1 MLGLVGTI
9 VLFSGGRSFSVAP
22 EYIPGFA
29 AAFVAAFV
37 WAIYSVLSR
46 RFAAV
51 PSDAVVGF
59 CLATAL
65 LAALFHLAL
74 EETVWPASA
83 REWAAVAALGIGP
96 VGAAFYAWDI
106 GMKRGDIRVLGA
118 ASYAAP
124 VLSTAFL
131 VAGGFAQSTTY
142 AHLCSRTDHRW
153 RALGRQGHARR
164 AGQSARLGLQ
174 STASRSNLSKS
185 VPGCQEGSPGACGF
199 GTGTHQSGEAMV
211 SMKTV
216 LVPTE
221 KSDLMN
227 STLETALLFAKRFDS
242 YVEGFA
248 LARRDQRFR
257 RRRPDRRGRLGGRGN
272 ARRRAGERGANAVR
286 DLHAKPR
293 RAAGGC
299 RAADLSYGWTEADT
313 ARDAFVGSYGRVFDI
328 IVFGRPGSYPAGSS
342 MAAVEAALFESGRPI
357 LIAPPNAPAQLGEN
371 IVIAWN
377 RSTETAR
384 CMAFAMPLLHRA
396 KKVTVLTVTGGLV
409 PGPEGS
415 ELARHLQRNGIAA
428 DAVHVEATNKSSGE
442 VILQKAAELGC
453 DLLIK
458 GAYTQSRLRQMIF
471 GGATSHI
478 LAKTDLPVFM
488 AH

>member
-1 MLGLVGTI
+1 
-9 VLFSGGRSFSVAP
+9 
-22 EYIPGFA
+22 
-29 AAFVAAFV
+29 
-37 WAIYSVLSR
+37 
-46 RFAAV
+46 
-51 PSDAVVGF
+51 
-59 CLATAL
+59 
-65 LAALFHLAL
+65 
-74 EETVWPASA
+74 
-83 REWAAVAALGIGP
+83 
-96 VGAAFYAWDI
+96 
-106 GMKRGDIRVLGA
+106 
-118 ASYAAP
+118 
-124 VLSTAFL
+124 
-131 VAGGFAQSTTY
+131 
-142 AHLCSRTDHRW
+142 
-153 RALGRQGHARR
+153 
-164 AGQSARLGLQ
+164 
-174 STASRSNLSKS
+174 
-185 VPGCQEGSPGACGF
+185 
-199 GTGTHQSGEAMV
+199 MV

-242 YVEGFA
+242 YIEGFA
-248 LARRDQRFR
+248 L
-257 RRRPDRRGRLGGRGN
+257 
-272 ARRRAGERGANAVR
+272 
-286 DLHAKPR
+286 
-293 RAAGGC
+293 RAAISDFV
-299 RAADLSYGWTEADT
+299 AADLIVADAWAVAETRDAELAKEARTLFATFMQTHGVPQAAPDARGLSYGWTEADT

-357 LIAPPNAPAQLGEN
+357 LIAPPTAPTKLGEN

-384 CMAFAMPLLHRA
+384 STAFAMPLLRDA
-396 KKVTVLTVTGGLV
+396 RKVTVLTVTGGLV
-409 PGPEGS
+409 PGPEGP

-428 DAVHVEATNKSSGE
+428 DAIHVEATNKSSGE

-478 LAKTDLPVFM
+478 LAKTNLPVFM